1 MASPENEGM
10 RLWSSGNARYSW
22 VPQSFGTVMTTATI
36 CRTTTPE
43 FTLEKPL
50 LVTYMAG
57 PLDDKHRCFYH
68 GQELQPRAQPQ
79 KTLKLRG
86 FLQVLKQP
94 FSMRNTCLKTGFETW
109 RPAPYS
115 ASPYLGSTTS
125 EPGVFEQ
132 GLEVRTLHIWWT
144 YCGFMWI
151 QRPRR

>member
-1 MASPENEGM
+1 MSSASSTSRAFPATTLGK
-10 RLWSSGNARYSW
+10 LWGRDDYSHDMQDYYTRVYSRNAAAGDLHGR
-22 VPQSFGTVMTTATI
+22 PFGRQTQALLP
-36 CRTTTPE
+36 RPGATTT
-43 FTLEKPL
+43 
-50 LVTYMAG
+50 
-57 PLDDKHRCFYH
+57 
-68 GQELQPRAQPQ
+68 RAQPQ

-132 GLEVRTLHIWWT
+132 GLEVRTLHIW
-144 YCGFMWI
+144 
-151 QRPRR
+151 